1 MAIDYGYEVNKHNAT
16 TQSVTTEMIGS
27 GTGLV
32 VSGIIEIGTH
42 YLLQFKG
49 TSKIFGNT
57 IFGDIASDKSK
68 EVYKEF
74 EKTNQSKDGNK

>member
-27 GTGLV
+27 GTGSA

-42 YLLQFKG
+42 YLPQFKD

-74 EKTNQSKDGNK
+74 EKPNQSKDGNK